1 MLLENI
7 IDDVNNSSNEQVETQ
22 QVAEA
27 PETVEEVV
35 TTETETSQLPEHLQ
49 EQKVPYERFKEIID
63 DNRRLKEQ
71 IEILTKLQLGMQQQQ
86 PEVKKEEDFNIEIED
101 EAFITGADVKKLL
114 KMIENKTANEKQEI
128 VQQSQKQLLEQHEAV
143 FRQLNPDY
151 EDAIK
156 AIPTQIALALVNS
169 IQNPAVL
176 VQEAYKLGKA
186 YQLLSQQNKPKAADI
201 AAKVKTQTQTTKT
214 PTLNDVKG
222 ASPAKSVQ
230 DIVEELWNSL

>member
-86 PEVKKEEDFNIEIED
+86 PEVKKEEDFNIED

-186 YQLLSQQNKPKAADI
+186 YQLHSQQNKPKAADI

>member
-22 QVAEA
+22 QVVEA
-27 PETVEEVV
+27 PETVEETA
-35 TTETETSQLPEHLQ
+35 TTEFETSQLPEHLQ

-86 PEVKKEEDFNIEIED
+86 PEVKKEEDFNIED

-128 VQQSQKQLLEQHEAV
+128 FQQSQKQLLEQHEAV

-186 YQLLSQQNKPKAADI
+186 YQVYSQQNKPKAADI

>member
-22 QVAEA
+22 QVAEV

-71 IEILTKLQLGMQQQQ
+71 IEILTKLQLGIQQQQ
-86 PEVKKEEDFNIEIED
+86 PEVEKEEDFNIED

-156 AIPTQIALALVNS
+156 VIPTQIALALVNS

-186 YQLLSQQNKPKAADI
+186 YQLYSQQNKPKAADI